1 MLGYLSPIS
10 HWQQWIAAGM
20 PALDGSVPFN
30 KHTDYNRCRIDSP
43 NGPLTLTIPIKKI
56 TGERDPLK
64 SPLKGDL
71 REGLKAK
78 GEGCTIGDVMLSEH
92 GDWRHKHWHALA
104 STYFNSPYFE
114 YYQDDFRPIY
124 FGHQERLIDFNDQL
138 NRLIVELLNIESL
151 KNSGF
156 KFQDSGFKFKVPSY
170 YQVFAHKHGFIA
182 DLSIIDLLFNMG
194 PEAILTLCKW
204 EKKEANFGK

>member
-20 PALDGSVPFN
+20 PALDDSIPFN
-30 KHTDYNRCRIDSP
+30 KHSDLNRCRIDSP
-43 NGPLTLTIPIKKI
+43 NGPLTLTIPVRKFEGKSCPL
-56 TGERDPLK
+56 GEV
-64 SPLKGDL
+64 
-71 REGLKAK
+71 
-78 GEGCTIGDVMLSEH
+78 CISEH

-124 FGHQERLIDFNDQL
+124 FGQQERLVEFNAQL
-138 NRLIVELLNIESL
+138 NTLVAELLNVEALNHSTL
-151 KNSGF
+151 HS
-156 KFQDSGFKFKVPSY
+156 SRSTLHAY

-194 PEAILTLCKW
+194 PESLLLLK
-204 EKKEANFGK
+204 

>member
-20 PALDGSVPFN
+20 PALDDSIPFN
-30 KHTDYNRCRIDSP
+30 KHSDLNRCRIDSP
-43 NGPLTLTIPIKKI
+43 NGPLTLTIPVRKFEGKSC
-56 TGERDPLK
+56 PL
-64 SPLKGDL
+64 S
-71 REGLKAK
+71 EV
-78 GEGCTIGDVMLSEH
+78 CISEH

-124 FGHQERLIDFNDQL
+124 FGQQERLVEFNAQL
-138 NRLIVELLNIESL
+138 NTLVAELLNLEALNLPTLHSSRSTSLPFEGESE
-151 KNSGF
+151 GA
-156 KFQDSGFKFKVPSY
+156 Y

-194 PEAILTLCKW
+194 PESLLLLK
-204 EKKEANFGK
+204 

>member
-20 PALDGSVPFN
+20 PALDDSIPFN
-30 KHTDYNRCRIDSP
+30 KHSDLNRCRIDSP
-43 NGPLTLTIPIKKI
+43 NGPLTLTIPVRKF
-56 TGERDPLK
+56 ERKSCPL
-64 SPLKGDL
+64 S
-71 REGLKAK
+71 EV
-78 GEGCTIGDVMLSEH
+78 CISEH

-124 FGHQERLIDFNDQL
+124 FGQQERLVEFNAQL
-138 NRLIVELLNIESL
+138 NTLVAELLNLEALNLPTLHSSRSTSLPFEGESERA
-151 KNSGF
+151 
-156 KFQDSGFKFKVPSY
+156 Y

-194 PEAILTLCKW
+194 PESLLLLK
-204 EKKEANFGK
+204 

>member
-20 PALDGSVPFN
+20 PALDDSILFN
-30 KHTDYNRCRIDSP
+30 KHSDFNRCRIDSS
-43 NGPLTLTIPIKKI
+43 NGPLTLTIPVQKYEGKSC
-56 TGERDPLK
+56 PL
-64 SPLKGDL
+64 GNV
-71 REGLKAK
+71 R
-78 GEGCTIGDVMLSEH
+78 ISEH
-92 GDWRHKHWHALA
+92 GDWRHKHWHALS

-124 FGHQERLIDFNDQL
+124 FGQQEKLIDFNIQL
-138 NRLIVELLNIESL
+138 RQLIVELLGLESL
-151 KNSGF
+151 NLSTLNS
-156 KFQDSGFKFKVPSY
+156 KVLTLNY

-194 PEAILTLCKW
+194 PESLVLLK
-204 EKKEANFGK
+204 

>member
-20 PALDGSVPFN
+20 PASDDSTPFN
-30 KHTDYNRCRIDSP
+30 KHSDLNRCRIDSP
-43 NGPLTLTIPIKKI
+43 NGPLTLTIPVKKF
-56 TGERDPLK
+56 ERKSCPL
-64 SPLKGDL
+64 S
-71 REGLKAK
+71 EV
-78 GEGCTIGDVMLSEH
+78 CISEH

-124 FGHQERLIDFNDQL
+124 FGQQERLIDFNNQL
-138 NRLIVELLNIESL
+138 NTLVAELLNVEAL
-151 KNSGF
+151 KRSAINGQLSTE
-156 KFQDSGFKFKVPSY
+156 QY
-170 YQVFAHKHGFIA
+170 YQVFAHKHSFIA

-194 PEAILTLCKW
+194 PEAILRLGPPPTPPLW
-204 EKKEANFGK
+204 GEER

>member
-30 KHTDYNRCRIDSP
+30 KHADYNRCRIDSP
-43 NGPLTLTIPIKKI
+43 NGPLTLTIPIQKAKGEGQKI
-56 TGERDPLK
+56 
-64 SPLKGDL
+64 
-71 REGLKAK
+71 K

-114 YYQDDFRPIY
+114 YYQDDFRLIY

-138 NRLIVELLNIESL
+138 NQLIVDLLGLKSL
-151 KNSGF
+151 KLSTVNS
-156 KFQDSGFKFKVPSY
+156 QPSTY

-194 PEAILTLCKW
+194 PEAIFTLCKW
-204 EKKEANFGK
+204 EKKEAIFGK

>member
-20 PALDGSVPFN
+20 PTSDDSIPFN
-30 KHTDYNRCRIDSP
+30 KHSDLNRCRIDSP
-43 NGPLTLTIPIKKI
+43 NGPLTLTIPVKKFE
-56 TGERDPLK
+56 GKNCPL
-64 SPLKGDL
+64 SEV
-71 REGLKAK
+71 R
-78 GEGCTIGDVMLSEH
+78 ISEH

-124 FGHQERLIDFNDQL
+124 FGQQERLVEFNAQL
-138 NRLIVELLNIESL
+138 NRLVAELLNLEALNLSTINSPHLSPLGESE
-151 KNSGF
+151 GA
-156 KFQDSGFKFKVPSY
+156 Y

-182 DLSIIDLLFNMG
+182 NLSIIDLLFNMG
-194 PEAILTLCKW
+194 PESLLWLK
-204 EKKEANFGK
+204 

>member
-20 PALDGSVPFN
+20 PALDGSVPFD

-43 NGPLTLTIPIKKI
+43 NGPLTLTIPIKRAK
-56 TGERDPLK
+56 GEGQR
-64 SPLKGDL
+64 
-71 REGLKAK
+71 AK
-78 GEGCTIGDVMLSEH
+78 GEGCTIGNVMLSEH

-114 YYQDDFRPIY
+114 YYQDDFHPIY
-124 FGHQERLIDFNDQL
+124 FGHQERLVDFNDQL

-151 KNSGF
+151 KESGF
-156 KFQDSGFKFKVPSY
+156 KIQDSGFKFKVPSY

-182 DLSIIDLLFNMG
+182 NLSIIDLLFNMG

-204 EKKEANFGK
+204 EKKEAIFGK

>member
-20 PALDGSVPFN
+20 PALDDSILFN
-30 KHTDYNRCRIDSP
+30 KHSDYNRCRIDSP
-43 NGPLTLTIPIKKI
+43 NGPLTLTIPVQKYEGKSC
-56 TGERDPLK
+56 PL
-64 SPLKGDL
+64 GNV
-71 REGLKAK
+71 R
-78 GEGCTIGDVMLSEH
+78 ISEH
-92 GDWRHKHWHALA
+92 GDWRHKHWHALS

-124 FGHQERLIDFNDQL
+124 FGQQEKLIDFNIQL
-138 NRLIVELLNIESL
+138 RQLIVELLGLESL
-151 KNSGF
+151 NLSTLNS
-156 KFQDSGFKFKVPSY
+156 KVLTLNY

-194 PEAILTLCKW
+194 PESLVLLK
-204 EKKEANFGK
+204 

>member
-20 PALDGSVPFN
+20 PALDDSVPFN

-43 NGPLTLTIPIKKI
+43 NGPLTLTIPIK
-56 TGERDPLK
+56 
-64 SPLKGDL
+64 SAKGKGQ
-71 REGLKAK
+71 RAK

-114 YYQDDFRPIY
+114 YYQDDFHPIY
-124 FGHQERLIDFNDQL
+124 FDHQERLVDFNDQL

-151 KNSGF
+151 KESGF
-156 KFQDSGFKFKVPSY
+156 KIQDSGFKFKVPSY

-204 EKKEANFGK
+204 EKKEAIFGK